1 MTNDS
6 VKALKPDTVTA
17 AESKIISARED
28 YRLALSTLQTEIGI
42 NIVHGVHE
50 IPAIVER
57 KVDGDIS

>member
-1 MTNDS
+1 
-6 VKALKPDTVTA
+6 VTA